1 MRTPSSATPR
11 AGQRSTGRASAP
23 DFLGDERRACVGRHL
38 GVESAL
44 PIEGMAGY
52 AAANGDAL
60 AQWLGPF
67 LTAPEQHDVLQ
78 KLGRS
83 RCAQRHAF
91 VIFPGFTPAPFEV
104 VDILVRDHAPPAV
117 DPDLPPEV
125 TDVWAVS
132 VWSTGT
138 GFRWSPGTGWLP
150 FAKDGAT
157 VPSGSGD

>member
-1 MRTPSSATPR
+1 VTP
-11 AGQRSTGRASAP
+11 QI
-23 DFLGDERRACVGRHL
+23 
-38 GVESAL
+38 
-44 PIEGMAGY
+44 PIERMAGY